1 MEPVAQPPR
10 TRPSVGLLVV
20 RYGVPAAVVIL
31 GIVLAATDGSH
42 TAAEGAGGV
51 IGAGLAIFAANWF
64 FRVGVRGDHERDVEA
79 AARDHYS
86 VHGIWPSEDERKRFA
101 VEGRWREDQPLPDA
115 VSASPSAGASG

>member
-1 MEPVAQPPR
+1 MVPVAQPPR
-10 TRPSVGLLVV
+10 TRPSALLIVV
-20 RYGVPAAVVIL
+20 RYVVPAAVVIL
-31 GIVLAATDGSH
+31 GIVLAAADGSH